1 METLTEEVV
10 SESSENSV
18 ETETKADGNVSM
30 AEFAEQLLQRKQAND
45 SEPEAPTEEAEEPA
59 EETAEVAEA
68 TEEPTAE
75 ETDETE
81 NVPSP
86 NPSDVLSQYGIDL
99 DNLSEEES
107 RDLAKALNASA
118 VKRFGRLT
126 AQKKA
131 LLAENE
137 ALQAQAEQAQ
147 SEQTSDTPEFLKD
160 NALHNVNDEQALMK
174 EVENLNTLIEW
185 AEDGLD
191 NEMQYDDD
199 GNEYILKDSDKTYS
213 KNDLKRIRSNA
224 KKIIRKDA
232 PARKQWIE
240 ERNNSDQQALQ
251 TFDFLGDPESADYKL
266 FMSVKD
272 HKLYRPLVNHLPNA
286 NYALAAMVVGMNTIN
301 ERSAQK
307 SKPAPKPK
315 SPVASTEAGTARV
328 KTPQAAKLKAVEAA
342 YKKYEESGS
351 MADYQSYLK
360 LKRN

>member
-191 NEMQYDDD
+191 NEVQYDDD
-199 GNEYILKDSDKTYS
+199 GNEYILKDGDKTYS

-351 MADYQSYLK
+351 MADYQSYIK

>member
-191 NEMQYDDD
+191 NEVQYDDD
-199 GNEYILKDSDKTYS
+199 GNEYILKDGDKTYS

-351 MADYQSYLK
+351 MADYQSYLQ

>member
-45 SEPEAPTEEAEEPA
+45 SEPEAPTEEAEVPA

-147 SEQTSDTPEFLKD
+147 IEQTSDTPGFLKD

-191 NEMQYDDD
+191 NEVQYDDD
-199 GNEYILKDSDKTYS
+199 GNEYILKDGDKTYS

-232 PARKQWIE
+232 PARQQWIE

-266 FMSVKD
+266 FMSVKN
-272 HKLYRPLVNHLPNA
+272 HKLYRPLVDHLPNA

-351 MADYQSYLK
+351 MADYQSYIK

>member
-191 NEMQYDDD
+191 NEVQYDDD
-199 GNEYILKDSDKTYS
+199 GNEYILKDGDKTYS

-272 HKLYRPLVNHLPNA
+272 HELYRPLVNHLPNA

-351 MADYQSYLK
+351 MADYQSYIK